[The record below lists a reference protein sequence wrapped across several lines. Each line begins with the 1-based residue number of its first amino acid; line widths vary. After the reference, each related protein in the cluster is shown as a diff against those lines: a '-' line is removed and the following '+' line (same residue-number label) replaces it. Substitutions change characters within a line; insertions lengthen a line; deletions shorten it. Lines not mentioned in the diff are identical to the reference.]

1 MAVGFRATG
10 MSKPKAVDRFRRQK
24 LLAFFAL
31 MTGDRSFA
39 RDKDRRDQRIL
50 LAATTSIA
58 SGKYDEARILLS
70 TLIYTY
76 SDSPLIPQ
84 AKLLIFYSD
93 AHDEKRRNEEAR
105 ELLRQVDEYFDRTHP
120 TPRDQ

>member
-1 MAVGFRATG
+1 MRKRIPIHIAAVI
-10 MSKPKAVDRFRRQK
+10 
-24 LLAFFAL
+24 LLALVAS
-31 MTGDRSFA
+31 TTEDRSFA

-50 LAATTSIA
+50 VAATTSIA
-58 SGKYDEARILLS
+58 SGKYDEARILLR

-93 AHDEKRRNEEAR
+93 AREENQRTEEAR
-105 ELLRQVDEYFDRTHP
+105 RILRQIDEYLDRTHP
-120 TPRDQ
+120 KPRDQ